1 MSSKFNPTVPVF
13 HPATNMSGST
23 KLNLATNASSFC
35 VPPSPAV
42 AVPASNDMPP
52 KSVARKPGAPATTVA
67 TPRNNQSQRP
77 QHKSSR
83 KSGHNSKPTIN
94 VNDGF
99 PDSEGVLA
107 ERYLFTPSRSRRNQV
122 SISHLLNFSLPPRD
136 AVTHRR
142 HIPPSWQKQGSYST
156 DKAHFVNANFRFVV
170 HPDGD
175 YTAQALDPDVLIP
188 WHLILQVLVSKHT
201 QASSCPICL
210 SDNPVASRMARCGHI
225 FCLPCMMRML
235 DSEMPSRINGD
246 DGGQTKKRNICPL
259 CLENLSLSDAKPVRW
274 MDYPGDE
281 SSVPEAGKDVVLR
294 LVMRKAGNI
303 LALPRDGGERPS
315 NLTDIPWH
323 FAAEVKHYA
332 RIMKGTEDYFVEE
345 FEREIRELEF
355 MEQEDGAV
363 FGEDGEWTRKAIERI
378 CDTMESMKGIGNV
391 PKRGIDPSI
400 PSERS
405 RQRNKNDSPDD
416 FSVNNVVPEQYVRGG
431 PYSSVATI
439 AKSPSS
445 VRSSTSTD
453 RSRSTSVRESTSSFA
468 DSPYYF
474 YQPRDAT
481 NCFLAQLDIRI
492 LKAAF
497 GSFAT
502 FPSTVL
508 VRVERIIS
516 DQLVDDEF
524 RKRNKYLAHL
534 PAACLICILE
544 CDWTGVVKPEILEQ
558 FAEDLEKRRKQRRDK
573 DVKEERARQKALKE
587 DEESRYRDHIAVG
600 SHRAGVDSPFRD
612 GGILDE
618 FGNYERFPELIKG
631 SPISDSSAWPTLSPS
646 PSENVTTPST
656 SPVAHTTVWGTPAVS
671 FSRVGDAL
679 GVSDEPEGADDAW
692 SNWVDDRLYEQNA
705 REDSVS
711 SAASS
716 SGKKKKHKKLVLM
729 STGGQWRT

>member
-23 KLNLATNASSFC
+23 KLSLSTSASSFC
-35 VPPSPAV
+35 VPSSPAV

-52 KSVARKPGAPATTVA
+52 KSVARKTGAPVTTVA
-67 TPRNNQSQRP
+67 TPRNNQSQRQ
-77 QHKSSR
+77 QHKNSR
-83 KSGHNSKPTIN
+83 KSNHNSKPTIN
-94 VNDGF
+94 MNDGF

-107 ERYLFTPSRSRRNQV
+107 ERYLFTPSRSRRSQV

-136 AVTHRR
+136 SVAHRR
-142 HIPPSWQKQGSYST
+142 HIPPSWQKQGSYAA

-170 HPDGD
+170 HSDGD
-175 YTAQALDPDVLIP
+175 YTAQALDPDLLIP

-246 DGGQTKKRNICPL
+246 DGGQTKKKRNICPL
-259 CLENLSLSDAKPVRW
+259 CLENLSLSDAKPVKW

-281 SSVPEAGKDVVLR
+281 SGVPEVGKDVVLR
-294 LVMRKAGNI
+294 LVMRKPGSI

-315 NLTDIPWH
+315 NLNDIPWH
-323 FAAEVKHYA
+323 FAAEVKQYA

-378 CDTMESMKGIGNV
+378 CDAMESIKGIGNV
-391 PKRGIDPSI
+391 PKRGTDHSI

-405 RQRNKNDSPDD
+405 RQRNKKD
-416 FSVNNVVPEQYVRGG
+416 FPHDFGANSFASEQDVRDG
-431 PYSSVATI
+431 PYSS
-439 AKSPSS
+439 KSPSS
-445 VRSSTSTD
+445 ARSSTSTS
-453 RSRSTSVRESTSSFA
+453 RSRSTSVRESLSSSP

-524 RKRNKYLAHL
+524 RKRNKYLGHL
-534 PAACLICILE
+534 PTACLICILE
-544 CDWTGVVKPEILEQ
+544 CDWTDVVKPEVLEQ

-573 DVKEERARQKALKE
+573 DVKEERARQKAVKE
-587 DEESRYRDHIAVG
+587 EEESRYRDQLAGG
-600 SHRAGVDSPFRD
+600 SHRAGVDSPFRE
-612 GGILDE
+612 GGILDD
-618 FGNYERFPELIKG
+618 FGSYEQFPELIRG

-646 PSENVTTPST
+646 SSENVITPSS
-656 SPVAHTTVWGTPAVS
+656 SPVARTTVWGTPAVS

-679 GVSDEPEGADDAW
+679 GVNDEPEATDDAW
-692 SNWVDDRLYEQNA
+692 SNWVDDKLSEQTA

-711 SAASS
+711 STASSS
-716 SGKKKKHKKLVLM
+716 SGKKKKPKKLVLM